1 VGQVDANMPEEALI
15 YEKLKEIYDPEV
27 GINIVDMGLIYSLD
41 IADSKVE
48 ITMTLTSPGCPA
60 GPQILSQID
69 SQVKTVAGIDDVDIN
84 VVWSPPWSP
93 DMLSEEARDQ
103 LGIF

>member
-1 VGQVDANMPEEALI
+1 MVNQDAIYEAL
-15 YEKLKEIYDPEV
+15 KHIYDPEV

-41 IADSKVE
+41 IADSKVDV
-48 ITMTLTSPGCPA
+48 TMTLTSPGCPA
-60 GPQILSQID
+60 GPQILSQVD
-69 SQVKTVAGIDDVDIN
+69 SAIKALEGVEDVDIK

>member
-1 VGQVDANMPEEALI
+1 MLDQEVI
-15 YEKLKEIYDPEV
+15 YESLKQIYDPEV
-27 GINIVDMGLIYSLD
+27 GVNIVDMGLIYSLD
-41 IADSKVE
+41 IEDSKVG

-60 GPQILSQID
+60 GPQILGQVD
-69 SQVKTVAGIDDVDIN
+69 SALKALEGVEDVDIQ

-93 DMLSEEARDQ
+93 DMLSDDARDQ

>member
-1 VGQVDANMPEEALI
+1 MLNQDQI
-15 YEKLKEIYDPEV
+15 YESLKQIYDPEV
-27 GINIVDMGLIYSLD
+27 GINIVDMGLIYGLD
-41 IADSKVE
+41 IEDHKISV
-48 ITMTLTSPGCPA
+48 IMTLTSPGCPV

-69 SQVKTVAGIDDVDIN
+69 GALKALEGVEDVDVQ
-84 VVWSPPWSP
+84 VVWSPPWTP

>member
-1 VGQVDANMPEEALI
+1 MPDQAQI
-15 YEKLKEIYDPEV
+15 YETLKHIYDPEV

-41 IADSKVE
+41 IADNKVE

-60 GPQILSQID
+60 GPQILSQVD
-69 SQVKTVAGIDDVDIN
+69 SQVKTLDGIEEVDIK

>member
-1 VGQVDANMPEEALI
+1 
-15 YEKLKEIYDPEV
+15 V

-41 IADSKVE
+41 IAENKVE

-60 GPQILSQID
+60 GPQILSQVD
-69 SQVKTVAGIDDVDIN
+69 SQVKTLDGIEDVDIK

>member
-1 VGQVDANMPEEALI
+1 
-15 YEKLKEIYDPEV
+15 V
-27 GINIVDMGLIYSLD
+27 GINIVDMGLIYGLD
-41 IADSKVE
+41 IADHKIN

-60 GPQILSQID
+60 GPHILGQVD
-69 SQVKTVAGIDDVDIN
+69 SALKALEGIDDVDIQ
-84 VVWSPPWSP
+84 VVWSPPWTP

>member
-1 VGQVDANMPEEALI
+1 MPDQALI

-41 IADSKVE
+41 MADNKVE
-48 ITMTLTSPGCPA
+48 IIMTLTSPGCPA
-60 GPQILSQID
+60 GPQILSQVD
-69 SQVKTVAGIDDVDIN
+69 SQVKTVAGVEDVDIK

>member
-1 VGQVDANMPEEALI
+1 MPDQDTV
-15 YEKLKEIYDPEV
+15 YTTLKQIYDPEV

-41 IADSKVE
+41 IEANKVD
-48 ITMTLTSPGCPA
+48 ITMTLTSPACPA
-60 GPQILSQID
+60 GPQILGQIESYLRTLED
-69 SQVKTVAGIDDVDIN
+69 VEDVDIT

-93 DMLSEEARDQ
+93 DMLSEEARDE

>member
-1 VGQVDANMPEEALI
+1 MPDQALI
-15 YEKLKEIYDPEV
+15 YEKLKQIYDPEV

-41 IADSKVE
+41 IAENKVE

-60 GPQILSQID
+60 GPQILSQVD
-69 SQVKTVAGIDDVDIN
+69 SQVKTLDDVEDVDIK

>member
-1 VGQVDANMPEEALI
+1 MPEQALI

-60 GPQILSQID
+60 GPQILSQVD
-69 SQVKTVAGIDDVDIN
+69 SQVKTVDGIEDVDIK